1 MRALLVEDDLTAS
14 RGIVAMLKS
23 AAMIVDAVDTG
34 EEALELAR
42 LYDYDVVIL
51 DLVLPD
57 MEGYEVVRRL
67 RAARVETPILILSG
81 LARPQAK
88 VKGFGMG
95 ADDFI
100 TKPFDREELIARI
113 QAVVRRT
120 KGFAQQNLAVGPLV
134 LNLGSRDVTVAGTS
148 VHLTGK
154 EYAILELLTLRKG
167 VVMTKEA
174 FLNHLYGGMDEPEV
188 KIIDV
193 FICKLRKKLA
203 QAGAD
208 NLIATVWGPRLRAA
222 GADDRRHAPVR
233 RRAGDRAAGRPRG
246 LTGTAGAPPGRR
258 PPSAPPPILR
268 AGRRAPGGRRGTG
281 RQARDRGYRRAPRRT
296 RACRAARPRHAG
308 PEPSARPRHDKPSR
322 NQNLCGPTRK
332 SLKQRN

>member
-1 MRALLVEDDLTAS
+1 MRALLVEDDLTVS

-23 AAMIVDAVDTG
+23 AAMIAEAVDTG

-42 LYDYDVVIL
+42 LYDYDIIIL

-67 RAARVETPILILSG
+67 RASRVETPVLILSG
-81 LARPQAK
+81 LNRPQAK
-88 VKGFGMG
+88 VKGFGVG

-100 TKPFDREELIARI
+100 CKPFDSQELLARI

-120 KGFAQQNLAVGPLV
+120 KGFAQPSLTVGPLT
-134 LNLGSRDVTVAGTS
+134 LNLGSREVLVAGQP

-203 QAGAD
+203 QAGAS
-208 NLIATVWGPRLRAA
+208 NLIGTVWG
-222 GADDRRHAPVR
+222 
-233 RRAGDRAAGRPRG
+233 
-246 LTGTAGAPPGRR
+246 
-258 PPSAPPPILR
+258 
-268 AGRRAPGGRRGTG
+268 
-281 RQARDRGYRRAPRRT
+281 RGYVLRDPQQNGLRPALPT
-296 RACRAARPRHAG
+296 PALGVPSPGPQVVAA
-308 PEPSARPRHDKPSR
+308 
-322 NQNLCGPTRK
+322 
-332 SLKQRN
+332 

>member
-1 MRALLVEDDLTAS
+1 MRALLVEDDLAVS

-23 AAMIVDAVDTG
+23 ASMIVEAVDSG
-34 EEALELAR
+34 EEALEMAR

-51 DLVLPD
+51 DLGLPD

-67 RAARVETPILILSG
+67 RAAKVEVPVLILSG
-81 LARPQAK
+81 LGRPQAK

-95 ADDFI
+95 ADDFL

-120 KGFAQQNLAVGPLV
+120 KGFSQPNLVVGPLV
-134 LNLGSRDVTVAGTS
+134 LNLGSREVTVNGTP

-208 NLIATVWGPRLRAA
+208 SLIATVWG
-222 GADDRRHAPVR
+222 
-233 RRAGDRAAGRPRG
+233 
-246 LTGTAGAPPGRR
+246 
-258 PPSAPPPILR
+258 
-268 AGRRAPGGRRGTG
+268 
-281 RQARDRGYRRAPRRT
+281 RGYVLR
-296 RACRAARPRHAG
+296 
-308 PEPSARPRHDKPSR
+308 EPHPTSARLLNGATLSA
-322 NQNLCGPTRK
+322 QAA
-332 SLKQRN
+332 